1 VEWQRGIEKCPGGLQ
16 IGEINDQI
24 GHGKQAYDRQAGK
37 NVIAPARFFAG
48 RRMECGMPE
57 FRSESDSLGQVSV
70 PADRLWG
77 AQTRRSLQYFSIGHE
92 LIPREMI
99 GAKMVKLYAATRIG

>member
-1 VEWQRGIEKCPGGLQ
+1 
-16 IGEINDQI
+16 
-24 GHGKQAYDRQAGK
+24 
-37 NVIAPARFFAG
+37 
-48 RRMECGMPE
+48 MPE
-57 FRSESDSLGQVSV
+57 FRVESDSLGQVFV

-99 GAKMVKLYAATRIG
+99 GAKIVKLYTAARIG